1 MTTSRNVTLHH
12 ARDFGFKYGHFLGQ
26 TLYEARVAAEAAEE
40 QAAAQED
47 AELDELED
55 EEAMP

>member
-1 MTTSRNVTLHH
+1 MWYEPRENVGVELIE
-12 ARDFGFKYGHFLGQ
+12 Q
-26 TLYEARVAAEAAEE
+26 YEARVAAEAAEE